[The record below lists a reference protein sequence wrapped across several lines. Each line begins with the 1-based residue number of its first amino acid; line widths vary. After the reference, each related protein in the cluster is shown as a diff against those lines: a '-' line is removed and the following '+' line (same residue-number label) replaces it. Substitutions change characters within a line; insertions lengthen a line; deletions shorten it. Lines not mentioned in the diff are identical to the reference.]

1 MLHGNCCTIGLFKK
15 DIRKIF
21 KFLLY
26 IYVCEIGE
34 SNQFFSKDASYIN
47 ILCAYMWIISFA
59 CRRVFLIY
67 VTLYI

>member
-1 MLHGNCCTIGLFKK
+1 MLYGNCCTIGLFKK

-34 SNQFFSKDASYIN
+34 SNQFSKDASYIN
-47 ILCAYMWIISFA
+47 ILCA
-59 CRRVFLIY
+59 
-67 VTLYI
+67 